1 MPATYVL
8 VHGAW
13 HGGWCW
19 QRVVDRL
26 TAAGARVYAPSLTG
40 LADRAHLLSASV
52 GLHTH
57 VADIVNLMQWE
68 ELEELVLVGHSYGG
82 MVCGG
87 VLAAQAPRLKAL
99 VLVDAFVP
107 EHGKCLL
114 DIGGPAARQR
124 FESLRYETPAGP
136 CLPPVPARM
145 FRVNEADADWV
156 DRQCTPQPFRSFTD
170 VLEMPGGVD
179 DAVRTRVYL
188 RAAAYPQP
196 VFEAASQ
203 ALPARGWQVHA
214 LPHGHDLM
222 LDAPDAVAAHLLDL
236 S

>member
-19 QRVVDRL
+19 RRVADRL
-26 TAAGARVYAPSLTG
+26 AATGARVYAPSLTG
-40 LADRAHLLSASV
+40 LADRAHLLSPSV

-57 VADIVNLMQWE
+57 VADIVNLMHWE
-68 ELEELVLVGHSYGG
+68 ELDEVVLVGHSYGG
-82 MVCGG
+82 LVCGG
-87 VLAAQAPRLKAL
+87 VLAAEALRVKAL

-114 DIGGPAARQR
+114 DIAGPAARQR
-124 FESLRYETPAGP
+124 FEALRYETPAGL
-136 CLPPVPARM
+136 CLPPVPAHL
-145 FRVNEADADWV
+145 FRVNEADAEWV
-156 DRQCTPQPFRSFTD
+156 DRQCTPQPFKSFTD

-179 DAVRTRVYL
+179 DAVRTRLYL

-196 VFEAASQ
+196 AFEAASLE
-203 ALPARGWQVHA
+203 LPARGWQVHR

-222 LDAPDAVAAHLLDL
+222 LDAPDAVAAHLLDV
-236 S
+236 